1 MSDDDISEL
10 KQRDISMH
18 AETEKIVEPGT
29 LMTIKST
36 LHFMISALKNI
47 QKMKIPKR
55 HIIGPHRNS
64 AQKFLSLM

>member
-1 MSDDDISEL
+1 MNHFNL
-10 KQRDISMH
+10 
-18 AETEKIVEPGT
+18 VEPDVA
-29 LMTIKST
+29 TIKYINDNKIYTSYYDFST
-36 LHFMISALKNI
+36 KNI